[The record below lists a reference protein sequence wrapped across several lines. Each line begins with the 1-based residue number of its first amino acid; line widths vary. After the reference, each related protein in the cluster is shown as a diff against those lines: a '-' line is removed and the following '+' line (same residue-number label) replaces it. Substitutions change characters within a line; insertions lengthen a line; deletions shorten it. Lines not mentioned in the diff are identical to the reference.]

1 MTRMKT
7 YAGSALAA
15 LCLIG
20 VTACGSSDDGGSE
33 AAAGTESSTAAS
45 ATRSGSVSQV
55 DGRVMLEVN
64 WNKEQKKIGF
74 DNVSPALAS
83 VTCEGTGPSLKADVV
98 FPNDIQVQIDGAA
111 ESVVLTAP
119 EIQPVTNPI
128 RMESVTW
135 GMNGVEIDGT
145 GDVQLKLAG
154 EDSPRNANAIFSFMV
169 TC

>member
-20 VTACGSSDDGGSE
+20 VAACGSSDDDGSE
-33 AAAGTESSTAAS
+33 AASGTGSSTAAS

-74 DNVSPALAS
+74 DNVSPCPC
-83 VTCEGTGPSLKADVV
+83 VRHMRGNGTVIEGGCGL
-98 FPNDIQVQIDGAA
+98 
-111 ESVVLTAP
+111 P
-119 EIQPVTNPI
+119 E
-128 RMESVTW
+128 
-135 GMNGVEIDGT
+135 
-145 GDVQLKLAG
+145 
-154 EDSPRNANAIFSFMV
+154 
-169 TC
+169 